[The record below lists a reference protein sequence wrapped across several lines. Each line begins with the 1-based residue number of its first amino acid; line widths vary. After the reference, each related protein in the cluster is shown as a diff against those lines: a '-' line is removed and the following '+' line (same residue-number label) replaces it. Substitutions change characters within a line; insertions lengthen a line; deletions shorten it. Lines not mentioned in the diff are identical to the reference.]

1 MKKGLT
7 VLLVVTVLLSFSLIG
22 FGQTSVFDI
31 SKANPPKAIPSSDMT
46 IFVIVKA
53 SQDEHWQTVLDGAE
67 KAANH
72 FGVEFIHQE
81 AQAES
86 DISRQVSILE
96 TAISTN
102 PDAIVLAP
110 TVADALVPGIEKAM
124 DSGIP
129 VIIVDSM
136 ANTDNYV
143 SFLGSNSYKIGQ
155 IAADEMAKALERENG
170 SPSGKVAAITW
181 MSGVQTAADR
191 ISGFVD
197 RIEEAYPDI
206 EVVSVRDPMGQPGNT
221 LNITLDLLTA
231 YPDLDGL
238 YNVAQMGGNEMV
250 RALDMEGRK
259 DLAVVV
265 VDASPQQIWGLE
277 NGYVDAVIAQQP
289 WVMGYAGVAY
299 AVMARN
305 GVPLAKNAEIGI
317 SVITK
322 ESLASGEADALI
334 NPVEYYKDW

>member
-7 VLLVVTVLLSFSLIG
+7 VLLLVTVLLSFSLIG
-22 FGQTSVFDI
+22 FGQTSFFDI
-31 SKANPPKAIPSSDMT
+31 SKANPPKAIQSSDMT
-46 IFVIVKA
+46 IFFIVKA
-53 SQDEHWQTVLDGAE
+53 SENEFWQIVLDGAQ

-81 AQAES
+81 ATSES
-86 DISRQVSILE
+86 EVSRQVSILE

-110 TVADALVPGIEKAM
+110 TVADALVPGIERAM

-129 VIIVDSM
+129 VIIIDSM

-143 SFLGSNSYKIGQ
+143 SFLGSDNYTIGQ
-155 IAADEMAKALERENG
+155 RSADELAKALEEKNG
-170 SPSGKVAAITW
+170 SPSGKVAAITY
-181 MSGVQTAADR
+181 MSGVGSLEAR
-191 ISGFVD
+191 ISGFLD

-206 EVVSVRDPMGQPGNT
+206 EVVSVRDAMGQVGNT
-221 LNITLDLLTA
+221 INITLDLLTA

-238 YNVAQMGGNEMV
+238 YANNQMTGDDMV
-250 RALDMEGRK
+250 RALDMQGRN
-259 DLAVVV
+259 DLAAVA
-265 VDASPQQIWGLE
+265 VDASAQEIWGLE
-277 NGYVDAVIAQQP
+277 NGYLDSVLVQQP

-305 GVPLAKNAEIGI
+305 GVPLAKNVDTGI
-317 SVITK
+317 LVITP
-322 ESLASGEADALI
+322 ESLASGEADAAI
-334 NPVEYYKDW
+334 NPFEYYKDW